1 MCPDSKRY
9 RPALIRPVYILAAYV
24 INDMLFV
31 LKIKHSWKL
40 TFILS

>member
-9 RPALIRPVYILAAYV
+9 RPALIRPVYILAYV